1 VSKKGFY
8 VCIISGMVETK
19 DPVAE
24 LKCAFDLIGSVLEK
38 FVTVKKILS
47 LIWNMHDLK
56 ILC

>member
-1 VSKKGFY
+1 
-8 VCIISGMVETK
+8 MVETK